1 MAVPYTPDLCTLERV
16 LKKQDLT
23 DRDAQ
28 ALNLRDDYDEVL
40 VLLTDMIHE
49 VSADIADYCDRVF
62 MPYEATKEYD
72 WAEAEHV
79 SLRELALLGDD
90 LISVSSFT
98 YANGSTPSTT
108 TLLPRNE
115 YPKWK
120 IRLGKYDRMVYD
132 SSNELAATVVG
143 TFGYAPRWPNHWLD
157 SGVTLDSSLTAA
169 ASTITLASE
178 GDASVFE
185 RLQYIQINDETL
197 QITDIDGADLTV
209 VRGELGTTAAAHD
222 AGDPLNV
229 YKQLEDLA
237 RATADAVRYR
247 YKTLSDEGGQVA
259 VYASG
264 TVQVQSMDRSI
275 TKTIDRYRRTG
286 GYTV

>member
-1 MAVPYTPDLCTLERV
+1 
-16 LKKQDLT
+16 
-23 DRDAQ
+23 
-28 ALNLRDDYDEVL
+28 
-40 VLLTDMIHE
+40 MIHE

-62 MPYEATKEYD
+62 MPYDATKEYG
-72 WAEAEHV
+72 WAEDEHV

-90 LISVSSFT
+90 LIAVSSFT
-98 YANGSTPSTT
+98 YANGGTPTTT

-132 SSNELAATVVG
+132 STSELAATVVG

-169 ASTITLASE
+169 ASTITLATE
-178 GDASVFE
+178 DEAATLE

-197 QITDIDGADLTV
+197 QITDIDGADLAVT
-209 VRGELGTTAAAHD
+209 RGELGTTPAAHD
-222 AGDPLNV
+222 SGDAINV

-247 YKTLSDEGGQVA
+247 YKTLNDEGGQVA

-264 TVQVQSMDRSI
+264 TVQVQNMDRSI
-275 TKTIDRYRRTG
+275 TKTIERYRRVG
-286 GYTV
+286 GFAV